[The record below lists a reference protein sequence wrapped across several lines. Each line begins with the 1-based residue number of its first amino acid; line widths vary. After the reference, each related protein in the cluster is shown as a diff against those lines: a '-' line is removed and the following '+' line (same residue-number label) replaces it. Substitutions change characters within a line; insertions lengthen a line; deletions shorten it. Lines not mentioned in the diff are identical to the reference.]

1 MENYTTNE
9 QSLLFY
15 LEEESLKTNYQ
26 LVKEVEVY
34 NYWASGQYKKD
45 EPHLASSTYEQI
57 DFYITNSQNRIKPLR
72 FRMNWLET
80 QINEVKNNLDNS
92 K

>member
-45 EPHLASSTYEQI
+45 EPHLTSSTYEQI
-57 DFYITNSQNRIKPLR
+57 NFYITNSQNRIKPLR
-72 FRMNWLET
+72 YRMNWLET
-80 QINEVKNNLDNS
+80 QINQIKNNLVVS

>member
-34 NYWASGQYKKD
+34 NYWASGEYKKD
-45 EPHLASSTYEQI
+45 SSNFGVMTNDQI
-57 DFYITNSQNRIKPLR
+57 DFFITNSQNRINPIR
-72 FRMNWLET
+72 FRMNWLEG
-80 QINEVKNNLDNS
+80 QINEVYKLFQI
-92 K
+92 